1 MPRSSTKKTSAAAS
15 ASSTSTKTA
24 PVETAP
30 VVQEAQTT
38 ETPTET
44 LDSFDSVHAVL
55 RTRLATIERVV
66 RECRTLFKKA
76 EQFYR
81 RDQRAAQQALRN
93 GKRRRRERDPNAP
106 KRSPSGIA
114 KPTVISAELAKF
126 LNVAPSTMMART
138 DVIKKIA
145 NYIKTNNLENP
156 KNRRQIQP
164 DKALSKLLS
173 VSKTDQVTYF
183 NLQRFMSPH
192 FPKSAAALALAQK
205 N

>member
-1 MPRSSTKKTSAAAS
+1 MPRSSTKKTSAS
-15 ASSTSTKTA
+15 ANAPSAKAA
-24 PVETAP
+24 PVEPTP
-30 VVQEAQTT
+30 VVQESQTN
-38 ETPTET
+38 ETET

-55 RTRLATIERVV
+55 RARLATIERVV
-66 RECRTLFKKA
+66 RECRSLFKKA

-192 FPKSAAALALAQK
+192 FPKSAAALALSQK